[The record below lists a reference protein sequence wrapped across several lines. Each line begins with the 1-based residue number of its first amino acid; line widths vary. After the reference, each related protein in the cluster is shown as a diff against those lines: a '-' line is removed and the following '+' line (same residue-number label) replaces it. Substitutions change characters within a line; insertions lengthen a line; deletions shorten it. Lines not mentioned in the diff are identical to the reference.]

1 MKILMSPKIVFTVIA
16 ILNLLHGFMLLFGAE
31 SMYMEMAPG
40 LSEES
45 MTLGA
50 TELEICSAFNFFLA
64 IVLFS
69 CRNLNFP
76 DVKNVLIGTG
86 IGFFCLVGLAF
97 KHTSAYPDYP
107 ELRPPAFMIVIFAI
121 IALWPIIAG
130 IKGDTYNSEQ

>member
-1 MKILMSPKIVFTVIA
+1 
-16 ILNLLHGFMLLFGAE
+16 
-31 SMYMEMAPG
+31 MYMEMAPG
-40 LSEES
+40 LSEEA

-50 TELEICSAFNFFLA
+50 TELEICSAFNIFLA

-69 CRNLNFP
+69 CRSLKFP

-97 KHTSAYPDYP
+97 KHTYAYPDYP
-107 ELRPPAFMIVIFAI
+107 ELRPPVFVIVILAI

-130 IKGDTYNSEQ
+130 IKGDTYKSD

>member
-16 ILNLLHGFMLLFGAE
+16 ILNLLHGLMLLFGAE

-69 CRNLNFP
+69 CRSLKFP

-86 IGFFCLVGLAF
+86 IGLLCLVGLAF
-97 KHTSAYPDYP
+97 KQWLDLSEIITFQKKCFNNKLA
-107 ELRPPAFMIVIFAI
+107 VIPFS
-121 IALWPIIAG
+121 G
-130 IKGDTYNSEQ
+130 HV

>member
-1 MKILMSPKIVFTVIA
+1 MNPKIVFTVIA
-16 ILNLLHGFMLLFGAE
+16 ILNIIHGLLLLFGAE

-40 LSEES
+40 LSEEA
-45 MTLGA
+45 MALGA

-69 CRNLNFP
+69 CRSLKFP

-86 IGFFCLVGLAF
+86 IGFFCLVGLAL

-107 ELRPPAFMIVIFAI
+107 ELRPPVFMIVIFAI

-130 IKGDTYNSEQ
+130 TKGETFNTD

>member
-1 MKILMSPKIVFTVIA
+1 MKILMGPKIVFTVIA

-40 LSEES
+40 LSKEA
-45 MTLGA
+45 MALGA

-69 CRNLNFP
+69 CRSLKFP

-86 IGFFCLVGLAF
+86 IGLFCLVGLALKTHF
-97 KHTSAYPDYP
+97 CIPRLS
-107 ELRPPAFMIVIFAI
+107 R
-121 IALWPIIAG
+121 
-130 IKGDTYNSEQ
+130 IKASCFYDSHICNNCFVANYCWHKRGYI

>member
-1 MKILMSPKIVFTVIA
+1 MKILMNPKIVFTVIG

-40 LSEES
+40 LSEEA

-64 IVLFS
+64 IVLIS
-69 CRNLNFP
+69 CRSLKFP

-86 IGFFCLVGLAF
+86 IGLFCLVGLAF

-107 ELRPPAFMIVIFAI
+107 ELRPPVFMILIFAI
-121 IALWPIIAG
+121 VALWPIIAG
-130 IKGDTYNSEQ
+130 IKGEIYNSEK

>member
-1 MKILMSPKIVFTVIA
+1 MKILMNPKIVFTVIG

-40 LSEES
+40 LSEEA

-69 CRNLNFP
+69 CRSLKFP

-86 IGFFCLVGLAF
+86 IGFLCLVGLAF

-107 ELRPPAFMIVIFAI
+107 ALRPPFFMIVIFAI
-121 IALWPIIAG
+121 IALWPIVAG
-130 IKGDTYNSEQ
+130 IKGETYNSA

>member
-16 ILNLLHGFMLLFGAE
+16 ILNLFHGLMLLFGAE

-40 LSEES
+40 LSEEAK
-45 MTLGA
+45 TLGA

-69 CRNLNFP
+69 CRSLKFP

-107 ELRPPAFMIVIFAI
+107 ELRPPVFMIVIFAI

-130 IKGDTYNSEQ
+130 TKGESFNTD